1 MLAVI
6 LEQEESVKITLMDEV
21 TLVVEDSHVEE
32 EDMVVVEVDLV
43 EVEALED
50 SEAEEDVV
58 IIMVNIITPDLIS
71 SMDSRNQEIH
81 GWLLLQMER
90 Q

>member
-1 MLAVI
+1 M
-6 LEQEESVKITLMDEV
+6 V

-32 EDMVVVEVDLV
+32 EDMVVVEVNLV
-43 EVEALED
+43 EAEALGG
-50 SEAEEDVV
+50 SEAKEDVAT
-58 IIMVNIITPDLIS
+58 IMVNIITPDLIL

>member
-21 TLVVEDSHVEE
+21 TLVVEDSHVGE

-43 EVEALED
+43 KVEALEE
-50 SEAEEDVV
+50 SEAEEDVA
-58 IIMVNIITPDLIS
+58 IIIVNIITPDLIL

-81 GWLLLQMER
+81 GWLLLQMGR